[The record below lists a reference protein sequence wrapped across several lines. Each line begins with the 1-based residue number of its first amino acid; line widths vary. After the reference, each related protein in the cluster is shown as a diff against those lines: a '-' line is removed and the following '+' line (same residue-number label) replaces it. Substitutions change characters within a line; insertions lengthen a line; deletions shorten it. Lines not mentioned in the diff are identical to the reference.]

1 MDGKMR
7 VDPVYWFLQI
17 TTNQE
22 PTMKIIK
29 DLALIAI
36 LAVATTATADHAEG
50 RFNDAKEAAV
60 AAATHETILEEL
72 RDHLATSVHLETT
85 ALFAAADDSKA
96 LDDNK
101 ALDDAMRKV
110 DELDAAVAAVETD
123 YEQTRVDAQSEYVTV
138 QADLQHLTEAIAQTE
153 VAQPAAAKIAQPKPV
168 STIANVA
175 DTKRVAAAQAD
186 VDAAQI
192 RFNQTQANLTEL
204 VKAASAVGDAKQR
217 GALIKALKTTKRDR
231 DKLADNLQAA
241 KNKLS
246 RTKRPTAV
254 SIAAAPMPSTSPQNL
269 AIDSTPESSDSSR
282 RPSIGSMVQ
291 SIFGAVK
298 RPLSGF
304 GKNKYDIDFQAP
316 EGLSPDAVVSRFKI
330 RRSGAQVAAKQAK
343 KTLALSKRSRTKAKR
358 DLAKQQRALDKANKQ
373 AQRSTNQK
381 HTITEFSQ
389 HVVTIDE
396 RHEWIEML
404 RDAQR
409 EVRQVEKIVAVA
421 AARTNKARQI
431 HFNWDR
437 KTQADTFALE
447 RARKGY
453 DQARAMYAAA
463 RKWRNAQTAGLTSRR
478 TDGAM

>member
-1 MDGKMR
+1 
-7 VDPVYWFLQI
+7 
-17 TTNQE
+17 
-22 PTMKIIK
+22 MKIIK

-153 VAQPAAAKIAQPKPV
+153 VAQPKPV